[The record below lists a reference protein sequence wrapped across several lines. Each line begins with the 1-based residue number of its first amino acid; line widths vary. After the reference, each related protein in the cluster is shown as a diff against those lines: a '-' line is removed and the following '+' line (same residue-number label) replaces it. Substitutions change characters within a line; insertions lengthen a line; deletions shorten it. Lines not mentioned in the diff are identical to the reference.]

1 MAELKIA
8 VRIDSI
14 PVDLRRRGGLQR
26 ALQTAAQLGVSAVE
40 LCARTAVRP
49 SEMSD
54 TGLRQLRKM
63 LSDLDLRVASL
74 RFQTRRGYD
83 NPQDLDRRVDATK
96 QAMRLAY
103 RLGAPVVVNQIG
115 RVPEPRGTTAG
126 EQAAETQS
134 GSGDR
139 SGAAED
145 PAWQSLRTVLDDL
158 GRFGTR
164 VGALLAAETGTEPGQ
179 RLAALLDTSDEAFIA
194 VALNPGQLIINRHDV
209 REAVVAL
216 RDRIQLVSAV
226 DGVLDLAAGRGL
238 SVPLG
243 QGTADF
249 PELIGLLEDIQ
260 YRGDYVIGRHEMAPE
275 RALEELQQSVSYL
288 RSL

>member
-14 PVDLRRRGGLQR
+14 PVDLRRPGGLQR
-26 ALQTAAQLGVSAVE
+26 ALTTAAQLGVSAVE

-49 SEMSD
+49 SELSD
-54 TGLRQLRKM
+54 TGLRQLRKI

-96 QAMRLAY
+96 EAMRLAY

-115 RVPEPRGTTAG
+115 HVPQRRAAG
-126 EQAAETQS
+126 SDEQH
-134 GSGDR
+134 
-139 SGAAED
+139 GAADD
-145 PAWQSLRTVLDDL
+145 PAWQALQTVLDDL
-158 GRFGTR
+158 GRYGAR
-164 VGALLAAETGTEPGQ
+164 VGAFFAAETGTEPGE

-209 REAVVAL
+209 REAIVAL

-243 QGTADF
+243 RGTADF

-260 YRGDYVIGRHEMAPE
+260 YRGDYVVGRKEMPRE
-275 RALEELQQSVSYL
+275 SALEELQQSVNYL